1 MYSSILSLTLA
12 LHSVG
17 GKRCPPK
24 PLLPLGK
31 KPSTY
36 CIGGWVGP
44 RTGLDRCGKLASPPG
59 FDPQTIQPIA
69 SCYTNCSILAYLLGV
84 CKIKYNLCDK
94 QKHFFIVVI
103 LYCHTGRFCCV
114 RQYVIY

>member
-1 MYSSILSLTLA
+1 MQWVVNAAPQAT
-12 LHSVG
+12 
-17 GKRCPPK
+17 
-24 PLLPLGK
+24 LPLGK
-31 KPSTY
+31 KPTTHF
-36 CIGGWVGP
+36 IGGWVGP

-69 SCYTNCSILAYLLGV
+69 SCYTDWYILAYLLDM

-103 LYCHTGRFCCV
+103 LYYHTGRFCCFP
-114 RQYVIY
+114 QYVIH